1 MRNLGSAHKIEMKL
15 SIFKMAYKMKTYEQ
29 LEDEIDLC
37 CIFFASAFCLIYVAI
52 LLPGIVFAMY
62 GLAPTT
68 P

>member
-1 MRNLGSAHKIEMKL
+1 MS
-15 SIFKMAYKMKTYEQ
+15 YKVKTYKQ

-62 GLAPTT
+62 SLGTEPTV
-68 P
+68 PYLPSRG